1 MSSAGFPFFFLTLLQ
16 VTELSGCSSPQLC
29 THALFLQ
36 WCRNVAWNR
45 LSARPQRFLV
55 FMSHPAQ
62 FGSALW
68 TRGGRLWSH
77 DFWTFS
83 FKIWIKLKLLFCVW
97 SQWKFDLFV
106 QLHWWKFP
114 VVVFKSREKPQ
125 NEKHQTSRE
134 ETARGNNPPRSR
146 LKTCCCEE
154 QVFHGWDSLFFILTR
169 MCVCMFVGHFLLP
182 FLALN
187 GETQSSAENKS
198 SCALQATGH
207 RTPASDKQA
216 QTRDTTFKTKSTI
229 FCPTV

>member
-1 MSSAGFPFFFLTLLQ
+1 
-16 VTELSGCSSPQLC
+16 
-29 THALFLQ
+29 
-36 WCRNVAWNR
+36 
-45 LSARPQRFLV
+45 
-55 FMSHPAQ
+55 MSHPAQ

-134 ETARGNNPPRSR
+134 ETARGNNPPCSR

-154 QVFHGWDSLFFILTR
+154 QVFHGWDSVFYSNQNVCVHVCGTLPASFFSIKWWNTIIGREQELTR
-169 MCVCMFVGHFLLP
+169 
-182 FLALN
+182 
-187 GETQSSAENKS
+187 SA
-198 SCALQATGH
+198 GH

-216 QTRDTTFKTKSTI
+216 QTRRR
-229 FCPTV
+229 CL